1 MCRIPPEGG
10 TSVDMYKEETKPS
23 NLAKT
28 LLVFNYVFV
37 DTCSL
42 MEDSFPAFMD
52 LLVKSRSYWKGE
64 LKVVIL
70 GEVIEELKKHS
81 ANREKPDLR
90 VSALRA
96 LKIIN
101 HDKARLFG
109 RTFEIW
115 KSKSNDGFL
124 DNALYT
130 IVSGLRIKN
139 KILVITQDKT
149 LARELRNMNNLES
162 QRGRYI
168 IVDRINENSE
178 LEENPGDAGNK
189 FQSRKNGG
197 VNAPKQLTDK
207 KERKELPAPKD
218 VKELKH
224 TPKIPESL
232 QIIQNNDKRINN
244 NLSNNNYPNDK
255 KINDINSQL
264 SLLSK
269 ENKKDIASLNLTY
282 DEQKLR
288 EILKKLMNSQDK
300 KPIEPKVAE
309 ITKSEQ
315 NKPQKEK
322 EPQKVWF
329 EYGSTP
335 LAAAIKA
342 CTAKSIIPHKK
353 EIEYVRLAHGEANI
367 VIEELDLRLGK
378 FKFEKVGESHE
389 LRFNSYVVTV
399 EKTEKDYKASLEKK
413 EIVKKEP
420 VKEPKANAPKK
431 EVVEVKPVEVKTP
444 EPAVVIEPKP
454 VEVKEEVKPIDE
466 SKAKPVEK
474 APSKPK
480 AKKKPSTPKPKEEK
494 KPETQKQAESPV
506 EEPKVAKEETSLKPK
521 AAKPVKKKEQA
532 KTKPAESKENK
543 TEKRSPELED
553 ALASEKTLKC
563 NINNS
568 TYPKDSKIKDIETH
582 LAKIRALKENDR
594 RKLGLGIRELQHQLS
609 ELKK

>member
-1 MCRIPPEGG
+1 
-10 TSVDMYKEETKPS
+10 MYKEETKPS

-28 LLVFNYVFV
+28 LLIFDYVFV

-70 GEVIEELKKHS
+70 GEVMEELKKHS

-115 KSKSNDGFL
+115 KPKSDDGFL

-149 LARELRNMNNLES
+149 LARELRDMNNLES

-168 IVDRINENSE
+168 IVDRINKDSE
-178 LEENPGDAGNK
+178 LEENPGDAGIK

-218 VKELKH
+218 IKEIKH
-224 TPKIPESL
+224 APKISESL
-232 QIIQNNDKRINN
+232 QIILNNDKRLNN
-244 NLSNNNYPNDK
+244 NLSNSNYPNDK

-264 SLLSK
+264 SLLNK
-269 ENKKDIASLNLTY
+269 ENKKDLASLNLVY
-282 DEQKLR
+282 DDQKLR
-288 EILKKLMNSQDK
+288 EILKKLTNSQDK
-300 KPIEPKVAE
+300 KPVEPKVAE
-309 ITKSEQ
+309 ITKPEQ
-315 NKPQKEK
+315 RKPQKEK
-322 EPQKVWF
+322 EIQKTWF
-329 EYGSTP
+329 EYASTP

-353 EIEYVRLAHGEANI
+353 DIEYVRLAHGEANI
-367 VIEELDLRLGK
+367 VIEELALRLDK
-378 FKFEKVGESHE
+378 FKFEKAGESHE

-413 EIVKKEP
+413 EVIKKEP
-420 VKEPKANAPKK
+420 AIKEPKVNAQKK
-431 EVVEVKPVEVKTP
+431 EAVEVKPAEVKTL
-444 EPAVVIEPKP
+444 ETVVVEDKPA
-454 VEVKEEVKPIDE
+454 EVKEDVKPSNE
-466 SKAKPVEK
+466 PKTETGEK
-474 APSKPK
+474 TSSKPK
-480 AKKKPSTPKPKEEK
+480 AKRKPSTPKAKEGKLQEETPKPMEL
-494 KPETQKQAESPV
+494 PV
-506 EEPKVAKEETSLKPK
+506 EEPKKTKEEIAKPK
-521 AAKPVKKKEQA
+521 AAKPAKKKEQP
-532 KTKPAESKENK
+532 KDKPVEVKENK

-553 ALASEKTLKC
+553 VLASEKTLKC
-563 NINNS
+563 NINNP
-568 TYPKDSKIKDIETH
+568 TYPKDSKIRDIETH
-582 LAKIRALKENDR
+582 LAKVRALKENDR